1 MPGGRV
7 NDGLG
12 DVYVMLGVVCFFK
25 CEGFAVL
32 LICCLY
38 LFSSLNLFL
47 LVFMVV
53 AYFMSPLRKLL
64 DVSFN

>member
-1 MPGGRV
+1 MMAWGMF
-7 NDGLG
+7 
-12 DVYVMLGVVCFFK
+12 MLCWELCVFFK